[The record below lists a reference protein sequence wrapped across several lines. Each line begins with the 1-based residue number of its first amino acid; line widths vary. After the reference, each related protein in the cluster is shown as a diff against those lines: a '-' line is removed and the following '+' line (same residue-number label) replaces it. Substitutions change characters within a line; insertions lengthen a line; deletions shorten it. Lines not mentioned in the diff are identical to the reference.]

1 MEKIIRSLCFFTN
14 HFSSATLEALERMAE
29 IVQKAGFQLQTK
41 RICLEGYT
49 IAEVQALANLKEDYL
64 LSVGQLTR
72 EEAWNN
78 LDAFLSGRAVAFN
91 LALEDTVTTEDVKLW
106 WEIAKRAPEKTFH
119 FTYTCNNTPLSP
131 YFPSSTYSRNGFSI
145 GLQPTNLAK
154 DCTDLKSW
162 LDNMLQVWLELKE
175 LLKEESDFLGIDS
188 SIAPLFEQDSSFIY
202 FIEQLLGSFECST
215 TQSIYTQ
222 ISHYIKTQN
231 PMPIGLCGLMF
242 PCLEDF
248 SLAQAYER
256 GAFSIERN
264 LFLSLHSGLGIDTY
278 PVGMDEDPQRLLEIL
293 ELLRNLSNKY
303 QKSLAVRF
311 IADGKTKIGAQSDFQ
326 NPYLKDVV
334 IRKL

>member
-14 HFSSATLEALERMAE
+14 QANQETYNALEQTAQRLQQ
-29 IVQKAGFQLQTK
+29 VGFQLQTK
-41 RICLEGYT
+41 RLCLGNYS
-49 IAEVQALANLKEDYL
+49 IPQVQALADLPEEYL

-72 EEAWNN
+72 KEAWAN
-78 LDAFLSGRAVAFN
+78 LDAFLLGRAVAFN
-91 LALEDTVTTEDVKLW
+91 LGLEDGVEAKDVELW
-106 WEIAKRAPEKTFH
+106 WEIAQKAAQNTFH
-119 FTYTCNNTPLSP
+119 FTYTFNNTPSSP
-131 YFPSSTYSRNGFSI
+131 YFPSSTYSCNGFAL

-154 DCTDLKSW
+154 DCTDLQSW
-162 LDNMLQVWLELKE
+162 LNNMRQIWLELQT
-175 LLKEESDFLGIDS
+175 LFKEEETFLGIDS

-202 FIEQLLGSFECST
+202 FIEQLLGSFEGST

-222 ISHYIKTQN
+222 ISHYIKTEN
-231 PMPIGLCGLMF
+231 PIPIGLCGLMF

-248 SLAQAYER
+248 SLAEAYER
-256 GAFSIERN
+256 EAFGIERN

-293 ELLRNLSNKY
+293 ELVRSLSNKY
-303 QKSLAVRF
+303 QKTLAVRF
-311 IADGKTKIGAQSDFQ
+311 IADGKTKIGERSDFQ